1 MNIRKE
7 IEKNEILEKV
17 LEDGEQI
24 SACMERSFSLKH
36 IAELWNEFGNIPM
49 DPETECMD
57 ASWHGFPRG
66 THREDI
72 WRWFESQF
80 PGVSVADLMYGVYEK
95 VTIQDMLAYGYPCI
109 DQIPMRRDMALE
121 MLKENVIVH
130 RLFQDGHL
138 ERIRDQ
144 SELENA
150 EDDADLVLYGVS
162 RRVDEKTL
170 EHIFSEFLFRSRR
183 TLLWANLPGS
193 NLYTPKEEIADGVME
208 SLQRFHI
215 HAEKQLLTAL
225 DSDQSYWKIIIPS
238 QEMICLRCRHL
249 KVQPDMPYAPRRH
262 GGYGCDLQNY
272 LPLHQIRTCPIQKD

>member
-7 IEKNEILEKV
+7 IGKNEILEKV

-24 SACMERSFSLKH
+24 AACMERSFALKH
-36 IAELWNEFGNIPM
+36 ILNLWDEFGNIPM
-49 DPETECMD
+49 DPETECMEE
-57 ASWHGFPRG
+57 SWHGFPKG

-72 WRWFESQF
+72 WEWFEYYF
-80 PGVSVADLMYGVYEK
+80 PEISVADLMYGVYEK

-109 DQIPMRRDMALE
+109 DKIPMHRDMALE

-170 EHIFSEFLFRSRR
+170 EHIFSELTGHRA
-183 TLLWANLPGS
+183 LLWTNLTKTS
-193 NLYTPKEEIADGVME
+193 FYTPRQEIADGVME

-215 HAEKQLLTAL
+215 HAEKQLLTTL
-225 DSDQSYWKIIIPS
+225 DSNQSYWKIIIPS